1 MILYND
7 RIITN
12 SVGKWAQ
19 RPLHMVTTHGNHGS
33 VNANPNAG
41 EFGTNVTLSNTPDT
55 GYRFTSY
62 SIAGDGASLSGNTL
76 TIGYSDVSVTGNF
89 EEIPLE
95 SNSIRAKFK
104 SGYTPTMGDT
114 QTLVDSSNNIWDIHR
129 NSNDFTNLFFQCN
142 DILEVIAGNTSNVT
156 SMYQMFDYCRSLTKV
171 ALFDTSSVTDMSYM
185 FMRCDSLTSLPL
197 FDTSNV
203 TNMHGMCSAS
213 NITTAPAFNTS
224 KVTNMSYLFS
234 DCNITSVPLYDT
246 SKVTNMSQ
254 MFSNC
259 IYLETLPLF
268 DTSNVTYMTQM
279 CTHCMSLKAV
289 PLFNTSKVTQVSYA
303 FEDCFK
309 VESGALDLYN
319 QMANQTNPP
328 TSHSYCFN
336 DCGRDT
342 TTGAAELAQIPSDW
356 K

>member
-1 MILYND
+1 MILYNG

-12 SVGKWAQ
+12 SVGKWCQ

-55 GYRFTSY
+55 GYNFTGY

-104 SGYTPTMGDT
+104 AGYTPTMGDT

-156 SMYQMFDYCRSLTKV
+156 SMYQMFDYCRSLTRV

-203 TNMHGMCSAS
+203 TDMHGMCSAS

-259 IYLETLPLF
+259 IYLETIPLF
-268 DTSNVTYMTQM
+268 DTSNVTYMIQM
-279 CTHCMSLKAV
+279 CSHCMSLKAI

-309 VESGALDLYN
+309 VESGALALYN

-342 TTGAAELAQIPSDW
+342 TAGAAELAQIPSDW